1 MTGGNRLAILMV
13 GLLVSSL
20 LPGCKPDR
28 QQTSAPPVRVAAAA
42 DLALAFGELGRDFE
56 QQTGHRVTFSF
67 GSTGLLARQLREGA
81 PFDLFAA
88 ANESFV
94 EEVVAA
100 GACDGATK
108 APYARGRIA
117 VWTRRGSGAAPAA
130 FEELANPRFSR
141 IAIAHPEHAPYGQ
154 AARQAFQHAGI
165 WSAVAPKLVFGEN
178 VRQALQFARTGNAD
192 AAVVALALVIQDRD
206 NPWLLVDEAMHR
218 PIHQALVVCH
228 RGGNFEGGKSFARFV
243 NAEPGRALMR
253 RHGFLLP
260 GEGPPHTP

>member
-1 MTGGNRLAILMV
+1 MMERMPVAVILLFV
-13 GLLVSSL
+13 AVVVS
-20 LPGCKPDR
+20 GCKRESSPGK
-28 QQTSAPPVRVAAAA
+28 SAPVRVAAAA

-56 QQTGHRVTFSF
+56 QQTGRRVIFSF

-108 APYARGRIA
+108 ALYARGRIA
-117 VWTRRGSGAAPAA
+117 VWTRRGSGTAPAA

-165 WSAVAPKLVFGEN
+165 WNALAPKLVFGEN
-178 VRQALQFARTGNAD
+178 VRQTLQFAQTGNAD

-253 RHGFLLP
+253 RYGFLLP
-260 GEGPPHTP
+260 GEGPPRTP